1 MARRHPVRLC
11 ALGVLPALLLLT
23 AASAK
28 ASVTVGSSLRQ
39 RADLA
44 VRCDATCTE
53 LQTARP
59 GGTGL
64 TIPVAGVITRWRLR
78 AATSGTVRLRVLRPV
93 GDGTFATVGLSEPQK
108 LAQAHDPGQDAQYT
122 FTARLSVQVGDQIAL
137 DHERGAAAIFH
148 SYGQDASYAAASF
161 RPQPA
166 VDVPAA
172 PAAAAIGRE
181 LLLNADI
188 ERDADGDGFGD
199 ESQDNCP
206 AIAND
211 QTSNPCPPGTGTGTG
226 TGAGT
231 GTGTGSQPV
240 GPTPPTPVA
249 QKVRGE
255 PAIDRTQRGHGAAP
269 APRATPVVAGT
280 GASGHGRRPAPRPA
294 PRRARTPLSGH
305 RSRRPAR
312 RTPVQARNPLKGHRT
327 HPSRPAPRARRPA
340 VHGHP
345 RHGARPTPRA
355 RPAPQSGHGARP
367 APRPAPQV
375 QPAPGFRFH
384 RGR

>member
-1 MARRHPVRLC
+1 MGRHATGGFSAIL
-11 ALGVLPALLLLT
+11 LALLV
-23 AASAK
+23 AAAPAG

-39 RADLA
+39 RADLS

-64 TIPVAGVITRWRLR
+64 TIPVSGVLTRWRLR
-78 AATSGTVRLRVLRPV
+78 AATFGTVRLRVLRPV
-93 GDGTFATVGLSEPQK
+93 GDGTYATVGLSDPQK
-108 LAQAHDPGQDAQYT
+108 LAQAHGPGQDAQYT
-122 FTARLSVQVGDQIAL
+122 FNTRLSVQAGDQIAL

-166 VDVPAA
+166 ADVPAA

-211 QTSNPCPPGTGTGTG
+211 QTSNPCPPGTTTPGTGTG
-226 TGAGT
+226 EQP
-231 GTGTGSQPV
+231 GSQPV
-240 GPTPPTPVA
+240 GTTPQTPVA

-255 PAIDRTQRGHGAAP
+255 PAIDRTQRGHGTAP
-269 APRATPVVAGT
+269 APRATPVVSGT
-280 GASGHGRRPAPRPA
+280 DTSGHARRAAPRPT
-294 PRRARTPLSGH
+294 PRRTRSELSGH
-305 RSRRPAR
+305 RTRRPAR
-312 RTPVQARNPLKGHRT
+312 RTPVEARHPLKGHRA
-327 HPSRPAPRARRPA
+327 HP
-340 VHGHP
+340 
-345 RHGARPTPRA
+345 
-355 RPAPQSGHGARP
+355 ARP
-367 APRPAPQV
+367 APRTHRPAVHAHPRHGSRPAPHTKPAPQHGHAGRPAPRPTPHAR
-375 QPAPGFRFH
+375 PAPGFRYH
-384 RGR
+384 RAR